1 VLKPLRA
8 ILEAGVDDCLPR
20 AGAHRFGL
28 HRVRTL
34 NVLALLAG
42 GAAVCTV
49 LVAVVTE
56 HWKVIPGTL
65 ALIAMVAG
73 VLWLQTRQRYF
84 AAALVMTLLGNGVA
98 TAQFF
103 YLGSEYGV
111 HYWYLP
117 LILLPFLYF
126 PPSAKVTPICLGV
139 LSLVLMLFAGKLD
152 QRHHGFSTEYFNT
165 LVLAAGFVLVLGIAF
180 RRYQLRAEQQAEEYQ
195 SSIEQQTRDLAR
207 FPEENPNTV
216 LRLARDGT
224 VLYANDPARSTILA
238 ALGVEVGGSLPEP
251 LPSDLRRFL
260 DAEET
265 VAVDREIR
273 GRSYRLSIQPVPE
286 RNYINVYGVDVTDRT
301 QMEKVLRD
309 AQDELI
315 RAEKL
320 AGLGTVAAGV
330 AHEIRNPLQAVLALA
345 ESIAE
350 DADLAR
356 IHEDADDIASAAQR
370 IATIVDDLSSY
381 SYSARTTGISAVQ
394 LDEVM
399 RTALGMARHARRMHQ
414 VDVVEDYADG
424 CFVRASGSELVQV
437 VNNFIN
443 NAVDAMRAV
452 GRLTLAT
459 GQDRDSVWLT
469 VDDTG
474 DGIDEVARDR
484 IFDPFFTTKPP
495 GEGTGL
501 GLYVSQRI
509 VDNHGASLEFKSAP
523 GEGTSFRV
531 RFPKDGD

>member
-1 VLKPLRA
+1 MLKPLRA
-8 ILEAGVDDCLPR
+8 ILEAGVDDSLPR

-42 GAAVCTV
+42 GAAVCTL
-49 LVAVVTE
+49 LVVVVTE
-56 HWKVIPGTL
+56 RWKVIPGTL
-65 ALIAMVAG
+65 ALIAVVAG

-103 YLGSEYGV
+103 YLGPEYGV

-139 LSLVLMLFAGKLD
+139 LSLTLMLFAGKLD
-152 QRHHGFSTEYFNT
+152 QRHHGLSTEYFNT

-180 RRYQLRAEQQAEEYQ
+180 RRYQLAAERHAEEYQ
-195 SSIEQQTRDLAR
+195 NSIEQKTRDLAR

-216 LRLARDGT
+216 LRLGRDGT
-224 VLYANDPARSTILA
+224 VLYANHPAHGTILG
-238 ALGVEVGGSLPEP
+238 ALGIEVGGRLPEP
-251 LPSDLRRFL
+251 LHSDLRQFL
-260 DAEET
+260 DAGES
-265 VAVDREIR
+265 VAVDRDIR
-273 GRSYRLSIQPVPE
+273 GRTYQLSIQPVPE
-286 RNYINVYGVDVTDRT
+286 RDYINVYGVDVTDRR
-301 QMEKVLRD
+301 QMEEALHEV
-309 AQDELI
+309 QDELI

-356 IHEDADDIASAAQR
+356 IHEDAEEVASAAQR
-370 IATIVDDLSSY
+370 IAGIVDDLSSY
-381 SYSARTTGISAVQ
+381 SYSARSSGISVIQ
-394 LDEVM
+394 LEEVIA
-399 RTALGMARHARRMHQ
+399 TALRMARHARRMHQ
-414 VDVVEDYADG
+414 IELVEDYAAD
-424 CFVRASGSELVQV
+424 CFVRANGSELVQV

-443 NAVDAMRAV
+443 NAIDAMGAV
-452 GRLTLAT
+452 GTLTLTT
-459 GQDRDSVWLT
+459 GQDHDSAWLT
-469 VDDTG
+469 VGDTG
-474 DGIDEVARDR
+474 DGMDEATRSR
-484 IFDPFFTTKPP
+484 IFEPFFTTKPR

-501 GLYVSQRI
+501 GLYVCQRI
-509 VDNHGASLEFKSAP
+509 LDNHGASLVLESAP
-523 GEGTSFRV
+523 GEGTCFRV
-531 RFPKDGD
+531 RFPKRSD